1 MKCLI
6 LLTFMMLFVSCSSD
20 VASVENYASTENGE
34 NISGLSQKGPVLAG
48 ASVVIQE
55 LDSVTLLQTGKSFKG
70 VVVNDNGEFV
80 VENVNLKSP
89 YVLLE
94 VNGYFRNEVTGK
106 NSEGPVFMKAIA
118 DVGEQKRVNVNLLT
132 HLEYQ
137 RVQTL
142 LEREGM
148 SIAEAKRVA
157 DREILSAFYGE
168 SLNEDSYQITENLD
182 IFGDSESDAALLA
195 INVLLLGEGNEAEFM
210 ENFAKLGEDL
220 AEDGVW
226 NDSLL
231 MARIADVACEM
242 SFDNALPKIR
252 KNIENWKIANKI
264 VSFEPYVTSFWER
277 VYGFGTCNASNL
289 GAVKKNSAISSAY
302 YGMEFTC
309 GESGQW
315 TANLNVVRAGCDSC
329 GFMVD
334 SRDGHKYRTIRIAGL
349 NWMAEN
355 LAYNGEG
362 EGTLF
367 HDDKSYGLYYNLVAY
382 PTFKDGGAPDS
393 SDAEWTI
400 YTTDGYGTYVY
411 ALRTSCPDG
420 WRLPTRE
427 DFARLFEFTS
437 ENDYEQ
443 LLSEKKWNLHLY
455 SLDESISYLSSTKVP
470 GDPGRDFGAPSYYYY
485 VMKASG
491 KNDSL
496 VISVDLVRAS
506 NGFIRCVE
514 GGAYERKMLS
524 PSEVAVDSV
533 VDERDGMVYKTLQ
546 FGNQLW
552 MAKNMEYAIGDSL
565 INGEVRSA
573 TYFGVST
580 VSVWQKMYDS
590 SSVGWRYNWK
600 EVQDACPNGW
610 KVPSRSDV
618 KKLLKIIGDGSGA
631 APLLSADGI
640 DAQDIYGFS
649 ALSTEFE
656 RVTCAS
662 LLRGCSYKHV
672 GTRFWTADSADGTVY
687 HWYLGQ
693 YDVTFEPTDPA
704 DYLPV
709 RCMKDI

>member
-6 LLTFMMLFVSCSSD
+6 LLTFMMLLASCSSD
-20 VASVENYASTENGE
+20 VSSVENYALGE
-34 NISGLSQKGPVLAG
+34 SGDNISGLLQKGPVLAG

-55 LDSVTLLQTGKSFKG
+55 LDSATLLQTGKSFKG
-70 VVVNDNGEFV
+70 KVVSDNGEFV

-94 VNGYFRNEVTGK
+94 VSGYFRNEITGK

-118 DVGEQKRVNVNLLT
+118 DVGKQKHVNVNLLT

-157 DREILSAFYGE
+157 DREILSSFYGE
-168 SLNEDSYQITENLD
+168 SLNEETYGKTEVLD
-182 IFGDSESDAALLA
+182 IFGDSEGDAALLA

-210 ENFAKLGEDL
+210 ENLAKLGEDL

-231 MARIADVACEM
+231 MVRIADVACEM
-242 SFDNALPKIR
+242 DFDKSLPKIR

-277 VYGFGTCNASNL
+277 VYGFGKCNASNL
-289 GAVKKNSAISSAY
+289 GAVKKNSATSSAY

-309 GESGQW
+309 SESGQW
-315 TANLNVVRAGCDSC
+315 TASLNVVRAGCDSC

-334 SRDGHKYRTIRIAGL
+334 PRDGHKYRTMKIAGL

-355 LAYNGEG
+355 LAYNDDG

-367 HDDKSYGLYYNLVAY
+367 HDDKSYGLYYASVQY
-382 PTFKDGGAPDS
+382 PTIKGAPDS
-393 SDAEWTI
+393 NDGEWTV
-400 YTTDGYGTYVY
+400 YTRSGNGMYVY
-411 ALRTSCPDG
+411 ALRTGCPDG
-420 WRLPTRE
+420 WRLPSRE
-427 DFARLFEFTS
+427 DFARLIEITS

-443 LLSEKKWNLHLY
+443 LLSDKKWNLRLY
-455 SLDESISYLSSTKVP
+455 SLDESIYYLTSTKEP
-470 GDPGRDFGAPSYYYY
+470 GDIDRNISALSYDYYVMRVSGKKDSLVVSVPLAGAPS
-485 VMKASG
+485 
-491 KNDSL
+491 
-496 VISVDLVRAS
+496 
-506 NGFIRCVE
+506 GFIRCVE

-524 PSEVAVDSV
+524 PNEVAVDSV

-552 MAKNMEYAIGDSL
+552 MAKNMEYAVGDSL
-565 INGEVRSA
+565 INGQVRST
-573 TYFGVST
+573 TYFGLST
-580 VSVWQKMYDS
+580 VSAWQKMYDS
-590 SSVGWRYNWK
+590 SDVGWRYNWE
-600 EVQDACPNGW
+600 EVQEACPDGW
-610 KVPSRSDV
+610 RIPSRNDV

-640 DAQDIYGFS
+640 GAQDIYGFS

-656 RVTCAS
+656 QVTCAS

-687 HWYLGQ
+687 HWHLGQ
-693 YDVTFEPTDPA
+693 YDVTFKPTDPA

>member
-6 LLTFMMLFVSCSSD
+6 LLTFMMLLASCSSD
-20 VASVENYASTENGE
+20 VSSVENQALGE
-34 NISGLSQKGPVLAG
+34 SSGNISGLSQKGPVLAG

-70 VVVNDNGEFV
+70 KVVNDNGEFV

-106 NSEGPVFMKAIA
+106 NSQGPVFMKAIA
-118 DVGEQKRVNVNLLT
+118 DVGEQKQVNVNLLT

-168 SLNEDSYQITENLD
+168 SLNEETYGKTEVLD
-182 IFGDSESDAALLA
+182 IFGDSEGDAALLA

-210 ENFAKLGEDL
+210 ENLAKLGEDL

-231 MARIADVACEM
+231 MVRIADVACEM
-242 SFDNALPKIR
+242 DFDKSLPKIR

-277 VYGFGTCNASNL
+277 VYGFGKCNASNL
-289 GAVKKNSAISSAY
+289 GAVKKNSATSSAY

-309 GESGQW
+309 SESGQW

-334 SRDGHKYRTIRIAGL
+334 PRDGHKYRTMKIAGL

-355 LAYNGEG
+355 LAYNGDG
-362 EGTLF
+362 EGTLY
-367 HDDKSYGLYYNLVAY
+367 HDDKSYGLYYATIGYSVD
-382 PTFKDGGAPDS
+382 KGAPDS
-393 SDAEWTI
+393 NDGEWTV
-400 YTTDGYGTYVY
+400 YTWSGNGMFVY
-411 ALRTSCPDG
+411 ALRTGCPDG

-427 DFARLFEFTS
+427 DFARLIEITS

-443 LLSEKKWNLHLY
+443 LLSEKKWNLRLGI
-455 SLDESISYLSSTKVP
+455 LEEPISYLSSTKVDSEYRRYVDGP
-470 GDPGRDFGAPSYYYY
+470 WYDYY
-485 VMKASG
+485 VMIVSG
-491 KNDSL
+491 KKGSL
-496 VISVDLVRAS
+496 EASVPLAGAPR
-506 NGFIRCVE
+506 GFIRCVE
-514 GGAYERKMLS
+514 GGPYERKMLS

-533 VDERDGMVYKTLQ
+533 VDERDGKVYKTLR

-552 MAKNMEYAIGDSL
+552 MAKNMEYAVGDSL
-565 INGEVRSA
+565 INGQVRSM
-573 TYFGVST
+573 TYLGLT
-580 VSVWQKMYDS
+580 PNMGIRRYDI
-590 SSVGWRYNWK
+590 GWRYNWDELQK
-600 EVQDACPNGW
+600 ACPDGW
-610 KVPSRSDV
+610 RVPSRNDV
-618 KKLLKIIGDGSGA
+618 KKLLNAIGGGSGA
-631 APLLSADGI
+631 APLLSKDGI

-649 ALSTEFE
+649 AFSTEFVE
-656 RVTCAS
+656 GVCTHAV
-662 LLRGCSYKHV
+662 LGCSYKHV
-672 GTRFWTADSADGTVY
+672 GSRFWTADSADGTVY
-687 HWYLGQ
+687 HWHLDQ
-693 YDVTFEPTDPA
+693 YDVTFKSTDPA

>member
-6 LLTFMMLFVSCSSD
+6 LLTFMMLLASCSSD
-20 VASVENYASTENGE
+20 VSSVENQALGE
-34 NISGLSQKGPVLAG
+34 SSGNISGLSQKGPVLAG

-70 VVVNDNGEFV
+70 KVVNDNGEFV

-106 NSEGPVFMKAIA
+106 NSQGPVFMKAIA
-118 DVGEQKRVNVNLLT
+118 DVGEQKQVNVNLLT

-168 SLNEDSYQITENLD
+168 SLNEETYGKTEVLD
-182 IFGDSESDAALLA
+182 IFGDSEGDAALLA

-210 ENFAKLGEDL
+210 ENLAKLGEDL

-231 MARIADVACEM
+231 MARIADVACGM
-242 SFDNALPKIR
+242 DFDNALPRIR

-277 VYGFGTCNASNL
+277 VYGFGKCNASNL
-289 GAVKKNSAISSAY
+289 GAVKKNSATSSAY

-309 GESGQW
+309 SESGQW
-315 TANLNVVRAGCDSC
+315 MTNLAGCDSC

-334 SRDGHKYRTIRIAGL
+334 PRDGHKYRTIKIAGL

-355 LAYNGEG
+355 LAYSGDG

-367 HDDKSYGLYYNLVAY
+367 HDDKSYGLFYASELY
-382 PTFKDGGAPDS
+382 PTIKGAPDS
-393 SDAEWTI
+393 NDGEWTV
-400 YTTDGYGTYVY
+400 YTRSGNGMYVY
-411 ALRTSCPDG
+411 ALRTGCPDG

-427 DFARLFEFTS
+427 DFVRLIEITS

-443 LLSEKKWNLHLY
+443 LLSENEWNLRLY
-455 SLDESISYLSSTKVP
+455 SLDESIAYLTSTKVES
-470 GDPGRDFGAPSYYYY
+470 DRIDFSTPWYSYYIMHAWWDKNSLYVSMGTIAAPS
-485 VMKASG
+485 
-491 KNDSL
+491 
-496 VISVDLVRAS
+496 
-506 NGFIRCVE
+506 GFIRCVE
-514 GGAYERKMLS
+514 GGPYERKMLS

-533 VDERDGMVYKTLQ
+533 VDERDGKVYKTLR

-552 MAKNMEYAIGDSL
+552 MAKNMEYAVGHSL
-565 INGEVRSA
+565 IDGEERSA
-573 TYFGVST
+573 TFLGLT
-580 VSVWQKMYDS
+580 PAMGTRRYDI
-590 SSVGWRYNWK
+590 GWRYNWDELQK
-600 EVQDACPNGW
+600 ACPDGW
-610 KVPSRSDV
+610 RVPSRNDV
-618 KKLLKIIGDGSGA
+618 KKLLNAIGGGSGA
-631 APLLSADGI
+631 APLLSKDGI

-649 ALSTEFE
+649 AFSTEFVE
-656 RVTCAS
+656 GFCTLAV
-662 LLRGCSYKHV
+662 LGCSYKHV
-672 GTRFWTADSADGTVY
+672 GSRFWTADSADGTVY
-687 HWYLGQ
+687 HWYLDQ
-693 YDVTFEPTDPA
+693 YDVTFKSTDPSE
-704 DYLPV
+704 YLPV

>member
-1 MKCLI
+1 
-6 LLTFMMLFVSCSSD
+6 MMLLASCSSD
-20 VASVENYASTENGE
+20 VSSVENQALGE
-34 NISGLSQKGPVLAG
+34 SSGNISGLSQKGPVLAG

-70 VVVNDNGEFV
+70 KVVNDNGEFV

-106 NSEGPVFMKAIA
+106 NSQGPVFMKAIA
-118 DVGEQKRVNVNLLT
+118 DVGEQKQVNVNLLT

-168 SLNEDSYQITENLD
+168 SLNEETYGKTEVLD
-182 IFGDSESDAALLA
+182 IFGDSEGDAALLA

-210 ENFAKLGEDL
+210 ENLAKLGEDL

-231 MARIADVACEM
+231 MVRIADVACEM
-242 SFDNALPKIR
+242 DFDKSLPKIR

-277 VYGFGTCNASNL
+277 VYGFGKCNASNL
-289 GAVKKNSAISSAY
+289 GAVKKNSATSSAY

-309 GESGQW
+309 SESGQW

-334 SRDGHKYRTIRIAGL
+334 PRDGHKYRTMKIAGL

-355 LAYNGEG
+355 LAYNGDG
-362 EGTLF
+362 EGTLY
-367 HDDKSYGLYYNLVAY
+367 HDDKSYGLYYATIGYSVD
-382 PTFKDGGAPDS
+382 KGAPDS
-393 SDAEWTI
+393 NDGEWTV
-400 YTTDGYGTYVY
+400 YTWSGNGMFVY
-411 ALRTSCPDG
+411 ALRTGCPDG

-427 DFARLFEFTS
+427 DFARLIEITS

-443 LLSEKKWNLHLY
+443 LLSEKKWNLRLGI
-455 SLDESISYLSSTKVP
+455 LEEPISYLSSTKVDSEYRRYVDGP
-470 GDPGRDFGAPSYYYY
+470 WYDYY
-485 VMKASG
+485 VMIVSG
-491 KNDSL
+491 KKGSL
-496 VISVDLVRAS
+496 EASVPLAGAPR
-506 NGFIRCVE
+506 GFIRCVE
-514 GGAYERKMLS
+514 GGPYERKMLS

-533 VDERDGMVYKTLQ
+533 VDERDGKVYKTLR

-552 MAKNMEYAIGDSL
+552 MAKNMEYAVGDSL
-565 INGEVRSA
+565 INGQVRSM
-573 TYFGVST
+573 TYLGLT
-580 VSVWQKMYDS
+580 PNMGIRRYDI
-590 SSVGWRYNWK
+590 GWRYNWDELQK
-600 EVQDACPNGW
+600 ACPDGW
-610 KVPSRSDV
+610 RVPSRNDV
-618 KKLLKIIGDGSGA
+618 KKLLNAIGGGSGA
-631 APLLSADGI
+631 APLLSKDGI

-649 ALSTEFE
+649 AFSTEFVE
-656 RVTCAS
+656 GVCTHAV
-662 LLRGCSYKHV
+662 LGCSYKHV
-672 GTRFWTADSADGTVY
+672 GSRFWTADSADGTVY
-687 HWYLGQ
+687 HWHLDQ
-693 YDVTFEPTDPA
+693 YDVTFKSTDPA

>member
-6 LLTFMMLFVSCSSD
+6 LLTFMMLLASCSSD
-20 VASVENYASTENGE
+20 VSSVENQALGE
-34 NISGLSQKGPVLAG
+34 SSGNISGLLQKGPVLAG

-70 VVVNDNGEFV
+70 KVVNDNGEFV

-106 NSEGPVFMKAIA
+106 NSQGPVFMKAIA
-118 DVGEQKRVNVNLLT
+118 DVGEQKQVNVNLLT

-168 SLNEDSYQITENLD
+168 SLNEETYGKTEVLD
-182 IFGDSESDAALLA
+182 IFGDSEGDAALLA

-210 ENFAKLGEDL
+210 ENLAKLGEDL

-231 MARIADVACEM
+231 MVRIADVACEM
-242 SFDNALPKIR
+242 DFDKSLPKIR
-252 KNIENWKIANKI
+252 KNIENWRIANKI
-264 VSFEPYVTSFWER
+264 VSFEPYVKSFWER
-277 VYGFGTCNASNL
+277 VYGLGKCNASNL
-289 GAVKKNSAISSAY
+289 GAVKKNSATSSAY

-309 GESGQW
+309 SESGQW
-315 TANLNVVRAGCDSC
+315 TANLAGCDSC

-334 SRDGHKYRTIRIAGL
+334 PRDGHKYRTIKIAGL

-355 LAYNGEG
+355 LAYSGDG

-367 HDDKSYGLYYNLVAY
+367 HDDESYGLYYASELY
-382 PTFKDGGAPDS
+382 PTIKGAPDS
-393 SDAEWTI
+393 NDGEWTV
-400 YTTDGYGTYVY
+400 YTRSGNGMYVY
-411 ALRTSCPDG
+411 ALRTGCPDG

-427 DFARLFEFTS
+427 DFARLIEITS

-443 LLSEKKWNLHLY
+443 LLSENEWNLRLY
-455 SLDESISYLSSTKVP
+455 SLDEFSLDESIAYLTSTKVES
-470 GDPGRDFGAPSYYYY
+470 DRIDFSTPWYSYYIMHAWWDKNSLY
-485 VMKASG
+485 VSMGTIAAP
-491 KNDSL
+491 
-496 VISVDLVRAS
+496 R
-506 NGFIRCVE
+506 GFIRCVE
-514 GGAYERKMLS
+514 GGPYERKMLS

-533 VDERDGMVYKTLQ
+533 VDERDGKVYKTLR

-552 MAKNMEYAIGDSL
+552 MAKNMEYAVGDSL
-565 INGEVRSA
+565 INGQVRSM
-573 TYFGVST
+573 TYLGLT
-580 VSVWQKMYDS
+580 PNMGIRRYDI
-590 SSVGWRYNWK
+590 GWRYNWDELQK
-600 EVQDACPNGW
+600 ACPDGW
-610 KVPSRSDV
+610 RVPSRNDV
-618 KKLLKIIGDGSGA
+618 KKLLNAIGGGSGA
-631 APLLSADGI
+631 APLLSKDGI

-649 ALSTEFE
+649 AFSTEFVE
-656 RVTCAS
+656 GVCTHAV
-662 LLRGCSYKHV
+662 LGCSYKHV
-672 GTRFWTADSADGTVY
+672 GSRFWTADSADGTLY
-687 HWYLGQ
+687 HWHLDQ
-693 YDVTFEPTDPA
+693 YDVTFKPTDPA

>member
-6 LLTFMMLFVSCSSD
+6 LLTFMMLLASCSSD
-20 VASVENYASTENGE
+20 VSSVENNTLGE
-34 NISGLSQKGPVLAG
+34 SSGNISGLSQKGPVLAG

-70 VVVNDNGEFV
+70 KVVNDNGEFV

-106 NSEGPVFMKAIA
+106 NSQGPVFMKAIA
-118 DVGEQKRVNVNLLT
+118 DVGEQKQVNVNLLT

-157 DREILSAFYGE
+157 DREILSSFYGE
-168 SLNEDSYQITENLD
+168 SLNEESYRITENLD

-231 MARIADVACEM
+231 MARIADVACGM
-242 SFDNALPKIR
+242 DFDNALPRIR

-277 VYGFGTCNASNL
+277 VYGFGKCNASNL
-289 GAVKKNSAISSAY
+289 GAVKKNSATSSAY

-309 GESGQW
+309 SESGQW

-334 SRDGHKYRTIRIAGL
+334 PRDGHKYRTMKIAGL

-355 LAYNGEG
+355 LAYNGDG
-362 EGTLF
+362 EGTLY
-367 HDDKSYGLYYNLVAY
+367 HDDKSYGLYYATIGYSVD
-382 PTFKDGGAPDS
+382 KGAPDS
-393 SDAEWTI
+393 NDGEWTV
-400 YTTDGYGTYVY
+400 YTWSGNGMFVY
-411 ALRTSCPDG
+411 ALRTGCPDG

-427 DFARLFEFTS
+427 DFARLIEITS

-443 LLSEKKWNLHLY
+443 LLSEKKWNLRLGI
-455 SLDESISYLSSTKVP
+455 LEEPISYLSSTKVDSEYRRYVDGP
-470 GDPGRDFGAPSYYYY
+470 WYDYY
-485 VMKASG
+485 VMIVSG
-491 KNDSL
+491 KKGSL
-496 VISVDLVRAS
+496 EASVPLAGAPR
-506 NGFIRCVE
+506 GFIRCVE
-514 GGAYERKMLS
+514 GGPYERKMLS

-533 VDERDGMVYKTLQ
+533 VDERDGKVYKTLQ

-552 MAKNMEYAIGDSL
+552 MAKNMEYAVGDSL
-565 INGEVRSA
+565 IDGEERSA
-573 TYFGVST
+573 TFLGLT
-580 VSVWQKMYDS
+580 PAMGTRRYDI
-590 SSVGWRYNWK
+590 GWRYNWDELQK
-600 EVQDACPNGW
+600 ACPDGW
-610 KVPSRSDV
+610 RIPSRNDV
-618 KKLLKIIGDGSGA
+618 KKLLNAIGGGSGA
-631 APLLSADGI
+631 APLLSKDGI

-649 ALSTEFE
+649 AFSTEFE
-656 RVTCAS
+656 EV
-662 LLRGCSYKHV
+662 GCTLAALGCGYKNV
-672 GTRFWTADSADGTVY
+672 ATRFWTADSADGTVY
-687 HWYLGQ
+687 HWHLDQ
-693 YDVTFEPTDPA
+693 YDVTFKPTDPA

>member
-6 LLTFMMLFVSCSSD
+6 LLTFMMLFAGCSSD
-20 VASVENYASTENGE
+20 VSSVENYALGE
-34 NISGLSQKGPVLAG
+34 SGDNISGLLQKGPVLAG

-55 LDSVTLLQTGKSFKG
+55 LDSATLLQTGKSFKG
-70 VVVNDNGEFV
+70 KVVSDNGEFV

-94 VNGYFRNEVTGK
+94 VSGYFRNEITGK

-118 DVGEQKRVNVNLLT
+118 DVGKQKHVNVNLLT

-168 SLNEDSYQITENLD
+168 SLNEETYGKTEVLD
-182 IFGDSESDAALLA
+182 IFGDSEGDAALLA

-210 ENFAKLGEDL
+210 ENLAKLGEDL

-231 MARIADVACEM
+231 MVRIADVACEM
-242 SFDNALPKIR
+242 DFDKSLPKIR

-277 VYGFGTCNASNL
+277 VYGFGKCNASNL
-289 GAVKKNSAISSAY
+289 GAVKKNSATSSAY

-309 GESGQW
+309 SESGQW
-315 TANLNVVRAGCDSC
+315 TASLNVVRAGCDSC

-334 SRDGHKYRTIRIAGL
+334 PRDGHKYRTMKIAGL

-355 LAYNGEG
+355 LAYNGDG

-367 HDDKSYGLYYNLVAY
+367 HDDKSYGLYYASVQY
-382 PTFKDGGAPDS
+382 PTIKGAPDS
-393 SDAEWTI
+393 NDGEWTV
-400 YTTDGYGTYVY
+400 YTRSGNGMYVY
-411 ALRTSCPDG
+411 ALRTGCPDG
-420 WRLPTRE
+420 WRLPSRE
-427 DFARLFEFTS
+427 DFARLIEITS

-443 LLSEKKWNLHLY
+443 LLSDKKWNLRLY
-455 SLDESISYLSSTKVP
+455 SLDESIYYLTSTKEP
-470 GDPGRDFGAPSYYYY
+470 GDIDRNISALSYDYYVMSASGKKDSLVAAVPLWGAPS
-485 VMKASG
+485 
-491 KNDSL
+491 
-496 VISVDLVRAS
+496 
-506 NGFIRCVE
+506 GFIRCVE

-552 MAKNMEYAIGDSL
+552 MAKNMEYAVGDSL
-565 INGEVRSA
+565 IDGEERSA
-573 TYFGVST
+573 TFLGLT
-580 VSVWQKMYDS
+580 PAIGTRRYDI
-590 SSVGWRYNWK
+590 GWRYNWE
-600 EVQDACPNGW
+600 EVQEACPDGW
-610 KVPSRSDV
+610 RIPSRSDV
-618 KKLLKIIGDGSGA
+618 KKLLKTIGGGSGA
-631 APLLSADGI
+631 APLLSKDGI

-649 ALSTEFE
+649 AFATEFE
-656 RVTCAS
+656 TG
-662 LLRGCSYKHV
+662 GCTHAVLGCYYKHV

-687 HWYLGQ
+687 HWHLDQ
-693 YDVTFEPTDPA
+693 YDVTFKPTDPA

-709 RCMKDI
+709 RCMKNI

>member
-1 MKCLI
+1 MKSLI
-6 LLTFMMLFVSCSSD
+6 FLAFMMLFVGCSSD
-20 VASVENYASTENGE
+20 VSSVENYALGENDD

-70 VVVNDNGEFV
+70 KVVSDNGEFV

-94 VNGYFRNEVTGK
+94 VSGYFRNEVTGK
-106 NSEGPVFMKAIA
+106 NSEGPVFMKAVA
-118 DVGEQKRVNVNLLT
+118 DVGKQKHVNVNLLT

-157 DREILSAFYGE
+157 DREILSSFYGE
-168 SLNEDSYQITENLD
+168 SLNEESYRITENLD
-182 IFGDSESDAALLA
+182 IFGDSESDVALLA

-242 SFDNALPKIR
+242 NFDNALPKIR
-252 KNIENWKIANKI
+252 KNIENWKIVNKI
-264 VSFEPYVTSFWER
+264 VSFESYVTSFWER
-277 VYGFGTCNASNL
+277 VYGFGKCNASNL
-289 GAVKKNSAISSAY
+289 GAVKKNSATSSAY
-302 YGMEFTC
+302 SGMEFTC
-309 GESGQW
+309 SESGQW
-315 TANLNVVRAGCDSC
+315 TANLNAVRAGCDSC

-334 SRDGHKYRTIRIAGL
+334 PRDGHKYHTIRIAGL

-362 EGTLF
+362 EGKLF
-367 HDDKSYGLYYNLVAY
+367 HDDKSYGLYYASVAY
-382 PTFKDGGAPDS
+382 PAFNGAPDS
-393 SDAEWTI
+393 NDGEWTV
-400 YTTDGYGTYVY
+400 YTRRGNGTYIY
-411 ALRTSCPDG
+411 ALRTGCPDG

-427 DFARLFEFTS
+427 DFARLIEITS

-443 LLSEKKWNLHLY
+443 LLSEKKWNLSFY
-455 SLDESISYLSSTKVP
+455 SLDEPIYYLTSTKEP
-470 GDPGRDFGAPSYYYY
+470 GDIDRNISALSYDYY
-485 VMKASG
+485 VMSVSG
-491 KNDSL
+491 KKDSL
-496 VISVDLVRAS
+496 VAAVPLWGVPS
-506 NGFIRCVE
+506 GFIRCVE
-514 GGAYERKMLS
+514 GGTYERKMLS

-533 VDERDGMVYKTLQ
+533 VDERDGNVYKTLQ

-552 MAKNMEYAIGDSL
+552 MAKNMEYAVGDSL
-565 INGEVRSA
+565 INDEMRNA
-573 TYFGVST
+573 TYFGLST

-590 SSVGWRYNWK
+590 SDVGWRYNWE
-600 EVQDACPNGW
+600 EVQEACPDGW
-610 KVPSRSDV
+610 RIPSRNDV

-656 RVTCAS
+656 QVTCAS
-662 LLRGCSYKHV
+662 LLRGCSYRRI
-672 GTRFWTADSADGTVY
+672 GSRFWTADSADGTVY
-687 HWYLGQ
+687 HWHLDQ
-693 YDVTFEPTDPA
+693 YDVTFKPTDPA

-709 RCMKDI
+709 RCMKDVE

>member
-6 LLTFMMLFVSCSSD
+6 LLTFMMLLASCSSD
-20 VASVENYASTENGE
+20 VSSVENQALGE
-34 NISGLSQKGPVLAG
+34 SSGNISGLSQKGPVLAG

-70 VVVNDNGEFV
+70 KVVNDNGEFV

-106 NSEGPVFMKAIA
+106 NSQGPVFMKAIA
-118 DVGEQKRVNVNLLT
+118 DVGEQKQVNVNLLT

-168 SLNEDSYQITENLD
+168 SLNEETYGKTEVLD
-182 IFGDSESDAALLA
+182 IFGDSEGDAALLA

-210 ENFAKLGEDL
+210 ENLAKLGEDL

-231 MARIADVACEM
+231 MARIADVACGM
-242 SFDNALPKIR
+242 DFDNALPRIR

-277 VYGFGTCNASNL
+277 VYGFGKCNASNL
-289 GAVKKNSAISSAY
+289 GAVKKNSATSSAY

-309 GESGQW
+309 SESGQW
-315 TANLNVVRAGCDSC
+315 MTNLAGCDSC

-334 SRDGHKYRTIRIAGL
+334 PRDGHKYRTIKIAGL

-355 LAYNGEG
+355 LAYSGDG

-367 HDDKSYGLYYNLVAY
+367 HDDKSYGLFYASELY
-382 PTFKDGGAPDS
+382 PTIKGAPDS
-393 SDAEWTI
+393 NDGEWTV
-400 YTTDGYGTYVY
+400 YTRSGNGMYVY
-411 ALRTSCPDG
+411 ALRTGCPDG

-427 DFARLFEFTS
+427 DFVRLIEITS

-443 LLSEKKWNLHLY
+443 LLSENEWNLRLY
-455 SLDESISYLSSTKVP
+455 SLDESSLDESIAYLTSTKVES
-470 GDPGRDFGAPSYYYY
+470 DRIDFSTPWYSYYIMHAWWDKNSLYVSMGTIAAPS
-485 VMKASG
+485 
-491 KNDSL
+491 
-496 VISVDLVRAS
+496 
-506 NGFIRCVE
+506 GFIRCVE
-514 GGAYERKMLS
+514 GGPYERKMLS

-533 VDERDGMVYKTLQ
+533 VDERDGKVYKTLR

-552 MAKNMEYAIGDSL
+552 MAKNMEYAVGHSL
-565 INGEVRSA
+565 IDGEERSA
-573 TYFGVST
+573 TFLGLT
-580 VSVWQKMYDS
+580 PAMGTRRYDI
-590 SSVGWRYNWK
+590 GWRYNWDELQK
-600 EVQDACPNGW
+600 ACPDGW
-610 KVPSRSDV
+610 RVPSRNDV
-618 KKLLKIIGDGSGA
+618 KKLLNAIGGGSGA
-631 APLLSADGI
+631 APLLSKDGI

-649 ALSTEFE
+649 AFSTEFVE
-656 RVTCAS
+656 GVCTHAV
-662 LLRGCSYKHV
+662 LGCSYKHV
-672 GTRFWTADSADGTVY
+672 GSRFWTADSADGAVY
-687 HWYLGQ
+687 HWHLGQ
-693 YDVTFEPTDPA
+693 YDITFKPTDPA

>member
-6 LLTFMMLFVSCSSD
+6 LLTFMMLLASCSSD
-20 VASVENYASTENGE
+20 VSSVENNTLGE
-34 NISGLSQKGPVLAG
+34 SSGNISGLSQKGPVLAG

-70 VVVNDNGEFV
+70 KVVNDNGEFV

-106 NSEGPVFMKAIA
+106 NSQGPVFMKAIA
-118 DVGEQKRVNVNLLT
+118 DVGKQKHVNVNLLT

-168 SLNEDSYQITENLD
+168 SLNEETYGKTEVLD
-182 IFGDSESDAALLA
+182 IFGDSEGDAALLA

-210 ENFAKLGEDL
+210 ENLAKLGEDL

-231 MARIADVACEM
+231 MVRIADVACEM
-242 SFDNALPKIR
+242 DFDKSLPKIR

-264 VSFEPYVTSFWER
+264 VSFEPYVKSFWER
-277 VYGFGTCNASNL
+277 VYGLGKCNASNL
-289 GAVKKNSAISSAY
+289 GAVKKNSATSSAY
-302 YGMEFTC
+302 YGVELTC
-309 GESGQW
+309 GESGW
-315 TANLNVVRAGCDSC
+315 WMTNFNVIRAGCDSC

-334 SRDGHKYRTIRIAGL
+334 PRDGHKYRTIKIAGL

-355 LAYNGEG
+355 LAYSGDGEG
-362 EGTLF
+362 KIF
-367 HDDKSYGLYYNLVAY
+367 HDDESYGLYYASELY
-382 PTFKDGGAPDS
+382 PTINGAPDS
-393 SDAEWTI
+393 NDGEWTV
-400 YTTDGYGTYVY
+400 YTRSGNGMYVY
-411 ALRTSCPDG
+411 ALRTGCPDG

-427 DFARLFEFTS
+427 DFVRLIEITS

-443 LLSEKKWNLHLY
+443 LLSENEWNLRLY
-455 SLDESISYLSSTKVP
+455 SLDESIAYLTSTKVES
-470 GDPGRDFGAPSYYYY
+470 DRIDFSTPWYSYYIMDAGWDKNSLY
-485 VMKASG
+485 VSMGTIAAP
-491 KNDSL
+491 
-496 VISVDLVRAS
+496 R
-506 NGFIRCVE
+506 GFIRCVE

-533 VDERDGMVYKTLQ
+533 VDERDGKVYKTLR

-552 MAKNMEYAIGDSL
+552 MAKNMEYAVGDSL
-565 INGEVRSA
+565 IDGEERSA
-573 TYFGVST
+573 TFLGLT
-580 VSVWQKMYDS
+580 PAIGTRRYDI
-590 SSVGWRYNWK
+590 GWRYNWDELQK
-600 EVQDACPNGW
+600 ACPDGW
-610 KVPSRSDV
+610 RVPSRNDV
-618 KKLLKIIGDGSGA
+618 KKLLNAIGGGSGA
-631 APLLSADGI
+631 APLLSKDGI

-649 ALSTEFE
+649 AFSTEFE
-656 RVTCAS
+656 EV
-662 LLRGCSYKHV
+662 GCTLTALGCGYKNV
-672 GTRFWTADSADGTVY
+672 ATRFWTADSADGTVY
-687 HWYLGQ
+687 HWHLDQ
-693 YDVTFEPTDPA
+693 YDVTFKSTDPA

>member
-6 LLTFMMLFVSCSSD
+6 LLTFMMLLASCSSD
-20 VASVENYASTENGE
+20 VSSVENQALGE
-34 NISGLSQKGPVLAG
+34 SSGNISGLSQKGPVLAG

-70 VVVNDNGEFV
+70 KVVNDNGEFV

-106 NSEGPVFMKAIA
+106 NSQGPVFMKAIA
-118 DVGEQKRVNVNLLT
+118 DVGEQKQVNVNLLT

-168 SLNEDSYQITENLD
+168 SLNEESYRNTEKLD

-210 ENFAKLGEDL
+210 ENLAKLGEDL

-231 MARIADVACEM
+231 MVRIADVACEM
-242 SFDNALPKIR
+242 DFDKSLPKIR

-264 VSFEPYVTSFWER
+264 VSFEPYVKSFWER
-277 VYGFGTCNASNL
+277 VYGLGKCNASNL
-289 GAVKKNSAISSAY
+289 GAVKKNSATSSAY
-302 YGMEFTC
+302 YGVELTC
-309 GESGQW
+309 GESGW
-315 TANLNVVRAGCDSC
+315 WMTNFNVIRAGCDSC

-334 SRDGHKYRTIRIAGL
+334 PRDGHKYRTIKIAGL

-355 LAYNGEG
+355 LAYSGDGEG
-362 EGTLF
+362 KIF
-367 HDDKSYGLYYNLVAY
+367 HDDESYGLYYASELY
-382 PTFKDGGAPDS
+382 PIINGAPDS
-393 SDAEWTI
+393 NDREWTV
-400 YTTDGYGTYVY
+400 YTVDGNGSYVY
-411 ALRTSCPDG
+411 ALRTGCPDG

-427 DFARLFEFTS
+427 DFVRLIEITS

-443 LLSEKKWNLHLY
+443 LLSENEWNLRLY
-455 SLDESISYLSSTKVP
+455 SLDESSLDESIAYLTSTKVES
-470 GDPGRDFGAPSYYYY
+470 DRIDFSTPWYSYYIMDAGWDKNSLY
-485 VMKASG
+485 VSMGTIAAP
-491 KNDSL
+491 
-496 VISVDLVRAS
+496 R
-506 NGFIRCVE
+506 GFIRCVE

-533 VDERDGMVYKTLQ
+533 VDERDGKVYKTLQ

-552 MAKNMEYAIGDSL
+552 MAKNMEYAVGDSL
-565 INGEVRSA
+565 IDGEERSA
-573 TYFGVST
+573 TFLGLT
-580 VSVWQKMYDS
+580 PAIGTHRYD
-590 SSVGWRYNWK
+590 VGRRYYWNELQEACPDGWR
-600 EVQDACPNGW
+600 
-610 KVPSRSDV
+610 VPSRNDV
-618 KKLLKIIGDGSGA
+618 KKLLNAIGGGPGA
-631 APLLSADGI
+631 APLLSKDGI

-649 ALSTEFE
+649 ALSTELE
-656 RVTCAS
+656 EKDCT
-662 LLRGCSYKHV
+662 LLHYVVCIHKSV
-672 GTRFWTADSADGTVY
+672 FTRFWTADSADGTLY
-687 HWYLGQ
+687 HWHLDQ
-693 YDVTFEPTDPA
+693 YDVTFKSTDPA
-704 DYLPV
+704 EYLPV

>member
-6 LLTFMMLFVSCSSD
+6 LLTFMMLLASCSSD
-20 VASVENYASTENGE
+20 VSSVENNTLGE
-34 NISGLSQKGPVLAG
+34 SSGNISGLSQKGPVLAG

-70 VVVNDNGEFV
+70 KVVNDNGEFV

-106 NSEGPVFMKAIA
+106 NSQGPVFMKAIA
-118 DVGEQKRVNVNLLT
+118 DVGEQKQVNVNLLT

-168 SLNEDSYQITENLD
+168 SLNEESYRNTEKLD
-182 IFGDSESDAALLA
+182 IFGDSEGDAALLA

-210 ENFAKLGEDL
+210 ENLAKLGEDL

-231 MARIADVACEM
+231 MVRIADVACEM
-242 SFDNALPKIR
+242 DFDKSLPKIR

-264 VSFEPYVTSFWER
+264 VSFEPYVKYFWER
-277 VYGFGTCNASNL
+277 VYGLGKCNASNL
-289 GAVKKNSAISSAY
+289 GAVKKNSATSSAY
-302 YGMEFTC
+302 YGVELTC
-309 GESGQW
+309 GESGW
-315 TANLNVVRAGCDSC
+315 WMTNFNVIRAGCDSC

-334 SRDGHKYRTIRIAGL
+334 PRDGHKYRTIKIAGL

-355 LAYNGEG
+355 LAYSGDGEG
-362 EGTLF
+362 KIF
-367 HDDKSYGLYYNLVAY
+367 HDDESYGLYYASELY
-382 PTFKDGGAPDS
+382 PTINGAPDS
-393 SDAEWTI
+393 NDGEWTV
-400 YTTDGYGTYVY
+400 YTRSGNGMYVY
-411 ALRTSCPDG
+411 ALRTGCPDG

-427 DFARLFEFTS
+427 DFVRLIEITS

-443 LLSEKKWNLHLY
+443 LLSENEWNLRLY
-455 SLDESISYLSSTKVP
+455 SLDESIAYLTSTKVES
-470 GDPGRDFGAPSYYYY
+470 DRIDFSTPWYSYYIMDAGWDKNSLY
-485 VMKASG
+485 VSMGTIAAP
-491 KNDSL
+491 
-496 VISVDLVRAS
+496 R
-506 NGFIRCVE
+506 GFIRCVE

-533 VDERDGMVYKTLQ
+533 VDERDGKVYKTLQ

-552 MAKNMEYAIGDSL
+552 MAKNMEYAVGNSL
-565 INGEVRSA
+565 IDGEARSA
-573 TYFGVST
+573 TFLGLSST
-580 VSVWQKMYDS
+580 ISTHRYD
-590 SSVGWRYNWK
+590 VGRRYYWNELQEACPDGWR
-600 EVQDACPNGW
+600 
-610 KVPSRSDV
+610 VPSRNDV
-618 KKLLKIIGDGSGA
+618 KKLLNAIGGGPGA
-631 APLLSADGI
+631 APLLSKDGI

-649 ALSTEFE
+649 ALSTELE
-656 RVTCAS
+656 EKDCT
-662 LLRGCSYKHV
+662 LLHYVVCIHKSV
-672 GTRFWTADSADGTVY
+672 FTRFWTADSADGTLY
-687 HWYLGQ
+687 HWHLDQ
-693 YDVTFEPTDPA
+693 YDVTFKSTDPA

>member
-6 LLTFMMLFVSCSSD
+6 LLTFMMLLASCSSD
-20 VASVENYASTENGE
+20 VSSVENEASSERGG

-48 ASVVIQE
+48 ASVVVQE

-70 VVVNDNGEFV
+70 MVVNDNGEFV

-94 VNGYFRNEVTGK
+94 VNGYFRNEITGK

-142 LEREGM
+142 LERESM

-157 DREILSAFYGE
+157 DREILSAFYGK
-168 SLNEDSYQITENLD
+168 SLSEETYGKTEVLD
-182 IFGDSESDAALLA
+182 IFGDSEGDAALLA
-195 INVLLLGEGNEAEFM
+195 INVLLLGEGNEAKFM

-231 MARIADVACEM
+231 MAQIADVACEM
-242 SFDNALPKIR
+242 DYDNALPKIR
-252 KNIENWKIANKI
+252 KNIENWNVANKI
-264 VSFEPYVTSFWER
+264 VSFEPYETSFWER
-277 VYGFGTCNASNL
+277 VYGFEKCNASNL
-289 GAVKKNSAISSAY
+289 GAAKKNSATSSAY

-334 SRDGHKYRTIRIAGL
+334 PRDGHKYRTMKIAGL

-355 LAYNGEG
+355 LAYNGDG

-367 HDDKSYGLYYNLVAY
+367 HDDKSYGLYYASVQY
-382 PTFKDGGAPDS
+382 PTIKGAPDS
-393 SDAEWTI
+393 NDGEWTV
-400 YTTDGYGTYVY
+400 YTRSGNGMYVY
-411 ALRTSCPDG
+411 ALRTGCPDG

-427 DFARLFEFTS
+427 DFARLIEITS

-443 LLSEKKWNLHLY
+443 LLSDKKWNLRLGI
-455 SLDESISYLSSTKVP
+455 LEEPINYLSSTMVDSEYRRYADGLWYDYYVMRVSGKKDSLVVSVP
-470 GDPGRDFGAPSYYYY
+470 LAGAPS
-485 VMKASG
+485 
-491 KNDSL
+491 
-496 VISVDLVRAS
+496 
-506 NGFIRCVE
+506 GFIRCVE
-514 GGAYERKMLS
+514 GAAYERKMLS

-533 VDERDGMVYKTLQ
+533 VDKRDGKVYKTLQ
-546 FGNQLW
+546 FEDQLW

-565 INGEVRSA
+565 INGEVRNA
-573 TYFGVST
+573 TYFGLST
-580 VSVWQKMYDS
+580 VSAWQEMYDS
-590 SSVGWRYNWK
+590 SDVGWRYNWE
-600 EVQDACPNGW
+600 EVQEACPDGW
-610 KVPSRSDV
+610 RIPSRNDV

-640 DAQDIYGFS
+640 GAQDIYGFS

-656 RVTCAS
+656 QVTCAS
-662 LLRGCSYKHV
+662 LLRGCSYRSI
-672 GTRFWTADSADGTVY
+672 GSRFWTADSADGTVY
-687 HWYLGQ
+687 HWHLGQ
-693 YDVTFEPTDPA
+693 YDVTFKPTDPA

>member
-6 LLTFMMLFVSCSSD
+6 LLTFMMLFAGCSSD
-20 VASVENYASTENGE
+20 VSSVENYALGE
-34 NISGLSQKGPVLAG
+34 SGDNISGLLQKGPVLAG

-55 LDSVTLLQTGKSFKG
+55 LDSATLLQTGKSFKG
-70 VVVNDNGEFV
+70 KVVSDNGEFV

-94 VNGYFRNEVTGK
+94 VSGYFRNEITGK

-118 DVGEQKRVNVNLLT
+118 DVGKQKHVNVNLLT

-168 SLNEDSYQITENLD
+168 SLNEETYGKTEVLD
-182 IFGDSESDAALLA
+182 IFGDSEGDAALLA

-210 ENFAKLGEDL
+210 ENLAKLGEDL

-231 MARIADVACEM
+231 MVRIADVACEM
-242 SFDNALPKIR
+242 DFDKSLPKIR

-277 VYGFGTCNASNL
+277 VYGFGKCNASNL
-289 GAVKKNSAISSAY
+289 GAVKKNSATSSAY

-309 GESGQW
+309 SESGQW
-315 TANLNVVRAGCDSC
+315 TASLNVVRAGCDSC

-334 SRDGHKYRTIRIAGL
+334 PRDGHKYRTMKIAGL

-355 LAYNGEG
+355 LAYNGDG

-367 HDDKSYGLYYNLVAY
+367 HDDKSYGLYYASVQY
-382 PTFKDGGAPDS
+382 PTIKGAPDS
-393 SDAEWTI
+393 NDGEWTV
-400 YTTDGYGTYVY
+400 YTRSGNGMYVY
-411 ALRTSCPDG
+411 ALRTGCPDG
-420 WRLPTRE
+420 WRLPSRE
-427 DFARLFEFTS
+427 DFARLIEITS

-443 LLSEKKWNLHLY
+443 LLSDKKWNLRLY
-455 SLDESISYLSSTKVP
+455 SLDESIYYLTSTKEPGNIDRNISALSYDYYVMSASGKKDSLVAAVP
-470 GDPGRDFGAPSYYYY
+470 LWGAPS
-485 VMKASG
+485 
-491 KNDSL
+491 
-496 VISVDLVRAS
+496 
-506 NGFIRCVE
+506 GFIRCVE

-552 MAKNMEYAIGDSL
+552 MAKNMEYAVGDSL
-565 INGEVRSA
+565 IDGEERSA
-573 TYFGVST
+573 TFLGLT
-580 VSVWQKMYDS
+580 PAIGTRRYDI
-590 SSVGWRYNWK
+590 GWRYNWE
-600 EVQDACPNGW
+600 EVQEACPDGW
-610 KVPSRSDV
+610 RIPSRSDV
-618 KKLLKIIGDGSGA
+618 KKLLKTIGGGSGA
-631 APLLSADGI
+631 APLLSKDGI

-649 ALSTEFE
+649 AFATEFE
-656 RVTCAS
+656 TG
-662 LLRGCSYKHV
+662 GCTHAVLGCYYKHV

-687 HWYLGQ
+687 HWHLDQ
-693 YDVTFEPTDPA
+693 YDVTFKPTDPA

-709 RCMKDI
+709 RCMKNI

>member
-6 LLTFMMLFVSCSSD
+6 LLTFMMLLASCSSD
-20 VASVENYASTENGE
+20 VSSVENQALGE
-34 NISGLSQKGPVLAG
+34 SSGNISGLSQKGPVLAG

-70 VVVNDNGEFV
+70 KVVNDNGEFV

-106 NSEGPVFMKAIA
+106 NSQGSVFMKAIA
-118 DVGEQKRVNVNLLT
+118 DVGEQKQVNVNLLT

-168 SLNEDSYQITENLD
+168 SLNEETYGKTEVLD
-182 IFGDSESDAALLA
+182 IFGDSEGDAALLA

-231 MARIADVACEM
+231 MVRIADVACEM
-242 SFDNALPKIR
+242 DFDKSLPKIR

-264 VSFEPYVTSFWER
+264 VSFEPYVKSFWER
-277 VYGFGTCNASNL
+277 VYGLGKCNASNL
-289 GAVKKNSAISSAY
+289 GAVKKNSATSSAY
-302 YGMEFTC
+302 YGVELTC
-309 GESGQW
+309 GESGW
-315 TANLNVVRAGCDSC
+315 WMTNFNVIRAGCDSC

-334 SRDGHKYRTIRIAGL
+334 PRDGHKYRTIKIAGL

-355 LAYNGEG
+355 LAYSGDGEG
-362 EGTLF
+362 KIF
-367 HDDKSYGLYYNLVAY
+367 HDDESYGLYYASELY
-382 PTFKDGGAPDS
+382 PIINGAPDS
-393 SDAEWTI
+393 NDREWTV
-400 YTTDGYGTYVY
+400 YTRSGNGMYVY
-411 ALRTSCPDG
+411 ALRTGCPDG

-427 DFARLFEFTS
+427 DFVRLIEITS

-443 LLSEKKWNLHLY
+443 LLSENEWNLRLY
-455 SLDESISYLSSTKVP
+455 SLDESSLDESIAYLTSTKVES
-470 GDPGRDFGAPSYYYY
+470 DRIDFSTPWYSYYIMDAGWDKNSLY
-485 VMKASG
+485 VSMGTIAAP
-491 KNDSL
+491 
-496 VISVDLVRAS
+496 R
-506 NGFIRCVE
+506 GFIRCVE

-533 VDERDGMVYKTLQ
+533 VDERDGKVYKTLQ

-552 MAKNMEYAIGDSL
+552 MAKNMEYAVGNSL
-565 INGEVRSA
+565 IDGEAHSA
-573 TYFGVST
+573 TFLGLSPTIST
-580 VSVWQKMYDS
+580 HRYD
-590 SSVGWRYNWK
+590 VGRRYYWNELQEACPDGWR
-600 EVQDACPNGW
+600 
-610 KVPSRSDV
+610 VPSRNDV
-618 KKLLKIIGDGSGA
+618 KKLLNAIGGGPGA
-631 APLLSADGI
+631 APLLSKDGI

-649 ALSTEFE
+649 ALSTELE
-656 RVTCAS
+656 EKDCT
-662 LLRGCSYKHV
+662 LLHYVVCIHKSV
-672 GTRFWTADSADGTVY
+672 FTRFWTADSADGTVY
-687 HWYLGQ
+687 HWHLDR
-693 YDVTFEPTDPA
+693 YDVTFESTDPA

>member
-6 LLTFMMLFVSCSSD
+6 LLTFMMLLASCSSD
-20 VASVENYASTENGE
+20 VSSVENQALGE
-34 NISGLSQKGPVLAG
+34 SSGNISGLLQKGPVLAG

-70 VVVNDNGEFV
+70 KVVNDNGEFV

-106 NSEGPVFMKAIA
+106 NSQGPVFMKAIA
-118 DVGEQKRVNVNLLT
+118 DVGEQKQVNVNLLT

-168 SLNEDSYQITENLD
+168 SLNEETYGKTEVLD
-182 IFGDSESDAALLA
+182 IFGDSEGDAALLA

-210 ENFAKLGEDL
+210 ENLAKLGEDL

-231 MARIADVACEM
+231 MARIADVACGM
-242 SFDNALPKIR
+242 DFDNALPRIR

-264 VSFEPYVTSFWER
+264 VSFEPYVKSFWER
-277 VYGFGTCNASNL
+277 VYGLGKCNASNL
-289 GAVKKNSAISSAY
+289 GAVKKNSATSSAY
-302 YGMEFTC
+302 YGVELTC
-309 GESGQW
+309 GESGW
-315 TANLNVVRAGCDSC
+315 WMTNLAGCDSC

-334 SRDGHKYRTIRIAGL
+334 PRDGHKYRTIKIAGL

-355 LAYNGEG
+355 LAYSGDG

-367 HDDKSYGLYYNLVAY
+367 HDDKSYGLFYASELY
-382 PTFKDGGAPDS
+382 PTIKGAPDS
-393 SDAEWTI
+393 NDGEWTV
-400 YTTDGYGTYVY
+400 YTRSGNGMYVY
-411 ALRTSCPDG
+411 ALRTGCPDG

-427 DFARLFEFTS
+427 DFARLIEITS

-443 LLSEKKWNLHLY
+443 LLSENEWNLRLY
-455 SLDESISYLSSTKVP
+455 SLDESSLDESIAYLTSTKVES
-470 GDPGRDFGAPSYYYY
+470 DRIDFSTPWYSYYIMHAWWDKNSLYVSMGTIAAPS
-485 VMKASG
+485 
-491 KNDSL
+491 
-496 VISVDLVRAS
+496 
-506 NGFIRCVE
+506 GFIRCVE
-514 GGAYERKMLS
+514 GGPYERKMLS

-533 VDERDGMVYKTLQ
+533 VDERDGKVYKTLQ
-546 FGNQLW
+546 FEKQLW
-552 MAKNMEYAIGDSL
+552 MAKNMEYAVGDSL
-565 INGEVRSA
+565 INGQVRSM
-573 TYFGVST
+573 TYLGLT
-580 VSVWQKMYDS
+580 PNMGIRRYDI
-590 SSVGWRYNWK
+590 GWRYNWDELQK
-600 EVQDACPNGW
+600 ACPDGW
-610 KVPSRSDV
+610 RVPSRNDV
-618 KKLLKIIGDGSGA
+618 KKLLNAIGGGSGA
-631 APLLSADGI
+631 APLLSKDGI

-649 ALSTEFE
+649 AFSTEFVE
-656 RVTCAS
+656 GFCTLAV
-662 LLRGCSYKHV
+662 LGCSYKHV
-672 GTRFWTADSADGTVY
+672 GSRFWTADSADGTVY
-687 HWYLGQ
+687 HWYLDQ
-693 YDVTFEPTDPA
+693 YDVTFKSTDPSE
-704 DYLPV
+704 YLPV

>member
-6 LLTFMMLFVSCSSD
+6 LLTFMMLLASCSSD
-20 VASVENYASTENGE
+20 VSSVENNTLGE
-34 NISGLSQKGPVLAG
+34 SCGNISGLSQKGPVLAG

-70 VVVNDNGEFV
+70 KVVSDNGEFV
-80 VENVNLKSP
+80 VENVNLKSS

-94 VNGYFRNEVTGK
+94 VSGYFRNEITGK

-118 DVGEQKRVNVNLLT
+118 DVGKQKHVNVNLLT

-157 DREILSAFYGE
+157 DREILSSFYGE
-168 SLNEDSYQITENLD
+168 SLNEESYRITENLD

-231 MARIADVACEM
+231 MARIADVACGM
-242 SFDNALPKIR
+242 DFDNALPRIR

-277 VYGFGTCNASNL
+277 VYGFGKCNASNL
-289 GAVKKNSAISSAY
+289 GAVKKNSATSSAY

-309 GESGQW
+309 SESGQW

-334 SRDGHKYRTIRIAGL
+334 PRDGHKYRTMKIAGL

-355 LAYNGEG
+355 LAYNGDG

-367 HDDKSYGLYYNLVAY
+367 HDDKSYGLYYAGVQY
-382 PTFKDGGAPDS
+382 PTSKGAPDS
-393 SDAEWTI
+393 NDGEWTV
-400 YTTDGYGTYVY
+400 YTWSGNGMFVY
-411 ALRTSCPDG
+411 ALRTGCPDG

-427 DFARLFEFTS
+427 DFARLIEITS

-443 LLSEKKWNLHLY
+443 LLSEKKWNLRLGI
-455 SLDESISYLSSTKVP
+455 LEEPISYLSSTKVDSEYRRYVDGP
-470 GDPGRDFGAPSYYYY
+470 WYDYY
-485 VMKASG
+485 VMIVSG
-491 KNDSL
+491 KKGSL
-496 VISVDLVRAS
+496 EASVPLAGAPR
-506 NGFIRCVE
+506 GFIRCVE
-514 GGAYERKMLS
+514 GGPYERKMLS

-533 VDERDGMVYKTLQ
+533 VDERDGKVYKTLR

-552 MAKNMEYAIGDSL
+552 MAKNMEYAVGDSL
-565 INGEVRSA
+565 IDGEERSA
-573 TYFGVST
+573 TFLGLT
-580 VSVWQKMYDS
+580 PAMGTRRYDI
-590 SSVGWRYNWK
+590 GWRYNWDELQK
-600 EVQDACPNGW
+600 ACPDGW
-610 KVPSRSDV
+610 RVPSRNDV
-618 KKLLKIIGDGSGA
+618 KKLLNAIGGGSGA
-631 APLLSADGI
+631 APLLSKDGI

-649 ALSTEFE
+649 AFSTEFVE
-656 RVTCAS
+656 GVCTRAV
-662 LLRGCSYKHV
+662 LGCGYKNV
-672 GTRFWTADSADGTVY
+672 ATRFWTADSADGTVY
-687 HWYLGQ
+687 HWHLGQ
-693 YDVTFEPTDPA
+693 YDITFKSTDPA

>member
-1 MKCLI
+1 MKSLI
-6 LLTFMMLFVSCSSD
+6 FLAFMMLFAGCSSD
-20 VASVENYASTENGE
+20 VSSVENYALGE
-34 NISGLSQKGPVLAG
+34 SGDNISGLSQKGPVLAG

-55 LDSVTLLQTGKSFKG
+55 LDSATLLQTGKSFKG
-70 VVVNDNGEFV
+70 KVVSDNGEFV

-94 VNGYFRNEVTGK
+94 VSGYFRNEITGK

-118 DVGEQKRVNVNLLT
+118 DVGKQKHVNVNLLT

-157 DREILSAFYGE
+157 DREILSSFYGE
-168 SLNEDSYQITENLD
+168 SLNEESYRITENLD

-231 MARIADVACEM
+231 MARIADVACGM
-242 SFDNALPKIR
+242 DFDNALPRIR

-277 VYGFGTCNASNL
+277 VYGFGKCNASNL
-289 GAVKKNSAISSAY
+289 GAVKKNSATSSAY

-309 GESGQW
+309 SESGQW

-334 SRDGHKYRTIRIAGL
+334 PRDGHKYRTMKIAGL

-355 LAYNGEG
+355 LAYNGDG

-367 HDDKSYGLYYNLVAY
+367 HDDKSYGLYYASVQY
-382 PTFKDGGAPDS
+382 PTIKGAPDS
-393 SDAEWTI
+393 NDGEWTV
-400 YTTDGYGTYVY
+400 YTRSGNGMYVY
-411 ALRTSCPDG
+411 ALRTGCPDG
-420 WRLPTRE
+420 WRLPSRE
-427 DFARLFEFTS
+427 DFARLIEITS
-437 ENDYEQ
+437 ENDYEE
-443 LLSEKKWNLHLY
+443 LLSDKKWNLRLY
-455 SLDESISYLSSTKVP
+455 SLDESIYYLTSTKEP
-470 GDPGRDFGAPSYYYY
+470 GDIDRNISALSYDYYVMSASGKKDSLVAAVPLWGAPS
-485 VMKASG
+485 
-491 KNDSL
+491 
-496 VISVDLVRAS
+496 
-506 NGFIRCVE
+506 GFIRCVE

-524 PSEVAVDSV
+524 PNEVAVDSV
-533 VDERDGMVYKTLQ
+533 VDERDGKVYKTLQ

-565 INGEVRSA
+565 INGQVRST
-573 TYFGVST
+573 TYFGLST
-580 VSVWQKMYDS
+580 VSAWQKMYDS
-590 SSVGWRYNWK
+590 SDVGWRYNWE
-600 EVQDACPNGW
+600 EVQEACLDGW
-610 KVPSRSDV
+610 RIPSRNDV

-640 DAQDIYGFS
+640 GAQDIYGFS

-656 RVTCAS
+656 QVTCAS

-672 GTRFWTADSADGTVY
+672 GTRFWTADSADGAVY
-687 HWYLGQ
+687 HWHLGQ
-693 YDVTFEPTDPA
+693 YDVTFKPTDPA

>member
-1 MKCLI
+1 
-6 LLTFMMLFVSCSSD
+6 MMLFAGCSSD
-20 VASVENYASTENGE
+20 VSSVENYALGE
-34 NISGLSQKGPVLAG
+34 SGDNISGLSQKGPVLAG

-55 LDSVTLLQTGKSFKG
+55 LDSATLLQTGKSFKG
-70 VVVNDNGEFV
+70 KVVSDNGEFV

-94 VNGYFRNEVTGK
+94 VSGYFRNEITGK

-118 DVGEQKRVNVNLLT
+118 DVGKQKHVNVNLLT

-157 DREILSAFYGE
+157 DREILSSFYGE
-168 SLNEDSYQITENLD
+168 SLSEDSYRITENLD

-231 MARIADVACEM
+231 MARIADIACEM

-277 VYGFGTCNASNL
+277 VYGFGKCNASNL
-289 GAVKKNSAISSAY
+289 GAVKKNSATSSVY
-302 YGMEFTC
+302 FGMEFTC
-309 GESGQW
+309 SESGQW
-315 TANLNVVRAGCDSC
+315 TANLNAVRAGCDSC

-334 SRDGHKYRTIRIAGL
+334 PRDGHKYRTIKIAGL

-367 HDDKSYGLYYNLVAY
+367 HDDKSYGLYYASVAY
-382 PTFKDGGAPDS
+382 LAFNGAPDS
-393 SDAEWTI
+393 NDGEWTV
-400 YTTDGYGTYVY
+400 YTKRGNGTYVY
-411 ALRTSCPDG
+411 ALRTGCPDG
-420 WRLPTRE
+420 WRLPSRE
-427 DFARLFEFTS
+427 DFARLIEITS
-437 ENDYEQ
+437 ENDYEE
-443 LLSEKKWNLHLY
+443 LLSDKKWNLRLY
-455 SLDESISYLSSTKVP
+455 SLDESIYYLTSTKEP
-470 GDPGRDFGAPSYYYY
+470 GDIDRNISALSYDYYVMSASGKKDSLVAAVPLWGAPS
-485 VMKASG
+485 
-491 KNDSL
+491 
-496 VISVDLVRAS
+496 
-506 NGFIRCVE
+506 GFIRCVE

-524 PSEVAVDSV
+524 PNEVAVDSV

-565 INGEVRSA
+565 INSQVRST
-573 TYFGVST
+573 TYFGLST
-580 VSVWQKMYDS
+580 VSAWQKMHDS
-590 SSVGWRYNWK
+590 SDVGWRYNWE
-600 EVQDACPNGW
+600 EVQEACPDGW
-610 KVPSRSDV
+610 RIPSRNDV

-631 APLLSADGI
+631 APLLSADGVG
-640 DAQDIYGFS
+640 AQDIYGFS

-656 RVTCAS
+656 VVTCAS
-662 LLRGCSYKHV
+662 HLRGCSYRRI
-672 GTRFWTADSADGTVY
+672 GSRFWTVDSADGAVY
-687 HWYLGQ
+687 HWHLDQ
-693 YDVTFEPTDPA
+693 YDVTFKPTDPA

>member
-6 LLTFMMLFVSCSSD
+6 LLTFMMLFAGCSSD
-20 VASVENYASTENGE
+20 VSSVENYALGE
-34 NISGLSQKGPVLAG
+34 SGDNISGLSQKGPVLAG

-55 LDSVTLLQTGKSFKG
+55 LDSATLLQTGKSFKG
-70 VVVNDNGEFV
+70 KVVSDNGEFV

-94 VNGYFRNEVTGK
+94 VSGYFRNEITGK

-118 DVGEQKRVNVNLLT
+118 DVGKQKHVNVNLLT

-157 DREILSAFYGE
+157 DREILSSFYGE
-168 SLNEDSYQITENLD
+168 SLNEESYRITENLD

-231 MARIADVACEM
+231 MARIADVACGM
-242 SFDNALPKIR
+242 DFDNALPRIR

-277 VYGFGTCNASNL
+277 VYGFGKCNASNL
-289 GAVKKNSAISSAY
+289 GAVKKNSATSSAY

-309 GESGQW
+309 SESGQW

-334 SRDGHKYRTIRIAGL
+334 PRDGHKYRTMKIAGL

-355 LAYNGEG
+355 LAYNGDG
-362 EGTLF
+362 EGTLY
-367 HDDKSYGLYYNLVAY
+367 HDDKSYGLYYATIGYSVD
-382 PTFKDGGAPDS
+382 KGAPDS
-393 SDAEWTI
+393 NDGEWTV
-400 YTTDGYGTYVY
+400 YTWSGNGMFVY
-411 ALRTSCPDG
+411 ALRTGCPDG

-427 DFARLFEFTS
+427 DFARLIEITS

-443 LLSEKKWNLHLY
+443 LLSEKKWNLRLGI
-455 SLDESISYLSSTKVP
+455 LEEPISYLSSTKVDSEYRRYVDGP
-470 GDPGRDFGAPSYYYY
+470 WYDYY
-485 VMKASG
+485 VMIVSG
-491 KNDSL
+491 KKGSL
-496 VISVDLVRAS
+496 EASVPLAGAPR
-506 NGFIRCVE
+506 GFIRCVE
-514 GGAYERKMLS
+514 GGPYERKMLS
-524 PSEVAVDSV
+524 TSEVAVDSV
-533 VDERDGMVYKTLQ
+533 VDERDGKVYKTLR

-552 MAKNMEYAIGDSL
+552 MAKNMEYAVGDSL
-565 INGEVRSA
+565 IDGEERSA
-573 TYFGVST
+573 TFLGLT
-580 VSVWQKMYDS
+580 PAMGTRRYDI
-590 SSVGWRYNWK
+590 GWRYNWDELQK
-600 EVQDACPNGW
+600 ACPDGW
-610 KVPSRSDV
+610 RVPSRNDV
-618 KKLLKIIGDGSGA
+618 KKLLNAIGGGSGA
-631 APLLSADGI
+631 APLLSKDGI

-649 ALSTEFE
+649 AFSTEFE
-656 RVTCAS
+656 EV
-662 LLRGCSYKHV
+662 GCTLAALGCGYKNV
-672 GTRFWTADSADGTVY
+672 ATRFWTADSADGTVY
-687 HWYLGQ
+687 HWHLDQ
-693 YDVTFEPTDPA
+693 YDVTFKPTDPA

>member
-6 LLTFMMLFVSCSSD
+6 LLTFMMLLASCSSD
-20 VASVENYASTENGE
+20 VSSVENQALGE
-34 NISGLSQKGPVLAG
+34 SSGNISGLSQKGPVLAG

-70 VVVNDNGEFV
+70 KVVNDNGEFV

-106 NSEGPVFMKAIA
+106 NSQGPVFMKAIA
-118 DVGEQKRVNVNLLT
+118 DVGEQKQVNVNLLT

-168 SLNEDSYQITENLD
+168 SLNEETYGKTEVLD

-195 INVLLLGEGNEAEFM
+195 INVLLLGEGNEAEFT
-210 ENFAKLGEDL
+210 ENLAKLGEDL

-231 MARIADVACEM
+231 MVRIADVACEM
-242 SFDNALPKIR
+242 DFDKSLPKIR

-277 VYGFGTCNASNL
+277 VYGFGKCNASNL
-289 GAVKKNSAISSAY
+289 GAVKKNSATSSAY

-309 GESGQW
+309 SESGQW
-315 TANLNVVRAGCDSC
+315 TASLNVVRAGCDSC

-334 SRDGHKYRTIRIAGL
+334 PRDGHKYRTMKIAGL

-355 LAYNGEG
+355 LAYNGDG

-367 HDDKSYGLYYNLVAY
+367 HDDKSYGLYYASVQY
-382 PTFKDGGAPDS
+382 PTIKGAPDS
-393 SDAEWTI
+393 NDGEWTV
-400 YTTDGYGTYVY
+400 YTWRVNGVYVY
-411 ALRTSCPDG
+411 ALRTGCPDG

-427 DFARLFEFTS
+427 DFARLIEITS

-443 LLSEKKWNLHLY
+443 LLSEKKWNLRLGI
-455 SLDESISYLSSTKVP
+455 LEEPINYLSSTKVDSEYRRYADGLWYDYYVMRVSGKKDSLVVSVP
-470 GDPGRDFGAPSYYYY
+470 LAGAPS
-485 VMKASG
+485 
-491 KNDSL
+491 
-496 VISVDLVRAS
+496 
-506 NGFIRCVE
+506 GFIRCVE

-524 PSEVAVDSV
+524 PNEVVVDSV
-533 VDERDGMVYKTLQ
+533 VDERDGKVYKTLQ
-546 FGNQLW
+546 FEKQLW
-552 MAKNMEYAIGDSL
+552 MAKNMEYAVGDSL
-565 INGEVRSA
+565 IDGEERSA
-573 TYFGVST
+573 TFLGLT
-580 VSVWQKMYDS
+580 PAIGTRRYDI
-590 SSVGWRYNWK
+590 GWRYNWDELQK
-600 EVQDACPNGW
+600 ACPDGW
-610 KVPSRSDV
+610 RIPSRSDV
-618 KKLLKIIGDGSGA
+618 KKLLKTIGGGSGA
-631 APLLSADGI
+631 APLLSKDGI

-649 ALSTEFE
+649 AFATEFE
-656 RVTCAS
+656 TG
-662 LLRGCSYKHV
+662 GCTHAVLGCYYKHV

-687 HWYLGQ
+687 HWHLDQ
-693 YDVTFEPTDPA
+693 YDVTFKPTDPA